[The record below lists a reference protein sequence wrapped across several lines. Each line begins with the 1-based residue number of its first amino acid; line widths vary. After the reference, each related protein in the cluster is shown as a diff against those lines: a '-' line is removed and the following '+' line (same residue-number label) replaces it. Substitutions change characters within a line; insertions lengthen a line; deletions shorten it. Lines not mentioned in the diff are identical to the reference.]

1 MAKYLIPRSDSVS
14 VKTIEPSDTEKL
26 FDEIHGD
33 FIASGLTVTAGSGLA
48 CQISSGFAKVKGLV
62 CENTATETITNL
74 TGNDVTY
81 VYITIARDGNSEGE
95 SFSFT
100 KNLTGTTPADSFK
113 IASVTCD
120 GSSVTAV
127 SQSTPDIT
135 KRYAILPTGTI
146 NLYGGQYN
154 NIPSGWLLCDGT
166 AVSRTTYAELYDVV
180 GDQFGAGNGSSTFN
194 LPNLQAKFPR
204 GAAASTNPGGTG
216 GADTHTLTT
225 AEMPSHGHSH
235 SHAYNQPSGNTDI
248 LRSTP
253 GANVDYNVG
262 SSSTQTDVDATAT
275 GGGGA
280 HNNIPSYQAILYIIR
295 I

>member
-100 KNLTGTTPADSFK
+100 KNLTGTTPTDSFK
-113 IASVTCD
+113 IASVKIVPVK
-120 GSSVTAV
+120 VTQLKIALV
-127 SQSTPDIT
+127 KTVFSKLALVKLALVKLAP
-135 KRYAILPTGTI
+135 
-146 NLYGGQYN
+146 YN
-154 NIPSGWLLCDGT
+154 P
-166 AVSRTTYAELYDVV
+166 A
-180 GDQFGAGNGSSTFN
+180 
-194 LPNLQAKFPR
+194 
-204 GAAASTNPGGTG
+204 
-216 GADTHTLTT
+216 
-225 AEMPSHGHSH
+225 
-235 SHAYNQPSGNTDI
+235 
-248 LRSTP
+248 
-253 GANVDYNVG
+253 
-262 SSSTQTDVDATAT
+262 
-275 GGGGA
+275 
-280 HNNIPSYQAILYIIR
+280 
-295 I
+295 